1 MWSFFSRDSSKD
13 FPYEIGEL
21 QPGLE
26 AKGIWSLHK
35 AKRKNSGDEVSVFV
49 YDIKSGTDVK
59 LELAKASVKKLKTL
73 RHPSVLQF
81 LDSLE
86 TDKVLYVAT
95 EYVEPLGTLI
105 DHLDMDPPQ
114 RSLYLAWGIFQI
126 TVCDMSFSY
135 LLHITSSFMYVCYV
149 CVERLALLLL
159 LAHKNCAINRQD
171 TRVQTWVSFV

>member
-26 AKGIWSLHK
+26 AKSIWSLHK

-73 RHPSVLQF
+73 RHPSILQF

-105 DHLDMDPPQ
+105 DHLDMELPQ

-126 TVCDMSFSY
+126 TVCHFCILQIIS
-135 LLHITSSFMYVCYV
+135 L
-149 CVERLALLLL
+149 
-159 LAHKNCAINRQD
+159 
-171 TRVQTWVSFV
+171 W